1 MEGATFG
8 VPYIVLG
15 SDYVAEQE
23 HMHPFSMALLDRNTN
38 IPTSEQYKV
47 AIERFQKYT
56 MEDRK
61 KIAKYAFVRY
71 NRKQFLINQ
80 LRLIND
86 VKAKYAL

>member
-1 MEGATFG
+1 
-8 VPYIVLG
+8 
-15 SDYVAEQE
+15 
-23 HMHPFSMALLDRNTN
+23 
-38 IPTSEQYKV
+38 
-47 AIERFQKYT
+47 